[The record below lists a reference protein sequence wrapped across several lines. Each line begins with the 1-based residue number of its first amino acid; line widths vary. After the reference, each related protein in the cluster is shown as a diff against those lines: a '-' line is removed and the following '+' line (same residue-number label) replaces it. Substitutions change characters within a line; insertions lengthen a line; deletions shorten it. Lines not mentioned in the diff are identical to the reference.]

1 METGIKRAPHSL
13 DAARNRGTP
22 PKPEPVAEET
32 PVRKRGRPSR
42 TGAPANGTAPV
53 LSREQILDRATT
65 LAKVEPLGDISM
77 VGLARE
83 LGVTPTLIHYYIGSR
98 DDLISG
104 VANRYFKERISR
116 LQPLTGDWQGD
127 LRREATQSFKMWVEY
142 GGVLRYMMSHNR
154 FRLFQQV
161 SEGETDYGVLY
172 LDRLA
177 GIFRKGGFTPKQA
190 AIGYH
195 LLSQYV
201 MSSAYA
207 EVSRQLPAFH
217 EHYIRGQIESRPA
230 EQLPGAH
237 YFAEAFSTLDSATSF
252 PEGLRL
258 LIDSFESWLGTKP
271 RSGRGQ
277 AKVQ

>member
-1 METGIKRAPHSL
+1 MPKSVRQSQ
-13 DAARNRGTP
+13 AA
-22 PKPEPVAEET
+22 KAVPVAKSAPRT
-32 PVRKRGRPSR
+32 KAKAPAGLALAAIDSQVRKRGRPKLG
-42 TGAPANGTAPV
+42 TPVAGVAPT
-53 LSREQILDRATT
+53 LSREQILDRATA
-65 LAKVEPLGDISM
+65 LAKVEPLGEISM

-104 VANRYFKERISR
+104 VANRYFKERLSR
-116 LQPLTGDWQGD
+116 LRPLTGNWKKD
-127 LRREATQSFKMWVEY
+127 LQREATQSFDMGVEY

-161 SEGETDYGVLY
+161 SKGETDYGMQY

-177 GIFRKGGFTPKQA
+177 GIFNKGGFTPQQA

-201 MSSAYA
+201 MSSSYA
-207 EVSRQLPAFH
+207 QVSRQLPAFH
-217 EHYIRGQIESRPA
+217 ERYIRGQIEARPA
-230 EQLPGAH
+230 ADLPGAR
-237 YFAEAFSTLDSATSF
+237 YFAEAFSTLDSATTF

-258 LIDSFESWLGTKP
+258 LIDSFETWLK
-271 RSGRGQ
+271 
-277 AKVQ
+277 

>member
-1 METGIKRAPHSL
+1 MDKSL
-13 DAARNRGTP
+13 LKTATVMAVDGQL
-22 PKPEPVAEET
+22 
-32 PVRKRGRPSR
+32 RKRGRPR
-42 TGAPANGTAPV
+42 LGAADGGASS
-53 LSREQILDRATT
+53 LSREQILDLATL

-83 LGVTPTLIHYYIGSR
+83 LGVAPTLIHYYVGSR

-104 VANRYFKERISR
+104 VANRYFKERFSR
-116 LQPLTGDWQGD
+116 LQPLAGNWKKD
-127 LRREATQSFKMWVEY
+127 LEREATQSFEIGVEY

-161 SEGETDYGVLY
+161 AEGETDYGVLY
-172 LDRLA
+172 LDRMA
-177 GIFRKGGFTPKQA
+177 GIFQRGGFSARHA

-201 MSSAYA
+201 MSSSYA
-207 EVSRQLPAFH
+207 QVSHQLPAFH
-217 EHYIRGQIESRPA
+217 EAYIRRQIQTRPA
-230 EQLPGAH
+230 GDLPGAR

-258 LIDSFESWLGTKP
+258 LLGSFETWLPTKKKDK
-271 RSGRGQ
+271 S
-277 AKVQ
+277 